1 MHPWG
6 WKAEGNTYLF
16 DEGPKENKKGKFK
29 IILTYILLQAK
40 CLVHCNSANKEVAY
54 WYKWVTDSNF

>member
-16 DEGPKENKKGKFK
+16 DEGPKENKKGKCK
-29 IILTYILLQAK
+29 NILLLQAK
-40 CLVHCNSANKEVAY
+40 CLVHCNSANKDLAY
-54 WYKWVTDSNF
+54 WYMWMTDSNF